1 MYVCMYSLISCRFYK
16 PSIVKKYSSANL
28 NRHTIQSQQFITLI
42 FTKIPEKSESKLPI
56 ILCIYSKDFMKCFHV
71 ELCSVSTKKFR
82 SNNTKIIYKIIFS
95 YHVYRAH
102 SLQLQ
107 EEQFQFF
114 NKVLKY
120 VQIFVRFYMESRKL
134 FKIFGPKLSKL
145 LVLMD
150 TCFFLGIFKFSLYC
164 FLTGLEHSVSS
175 KIYFIKLGFKLFR
188 VLYISMQ
195 SLCFL

>member
-1 MYVCMYSLISCRFYK
+1 M
-16 PSIVKKYSSANL
+16 A
-28 NRHTIQSQQFITLI
+28 HT
-42 FTKIPEKSESKLPI
+42 
-56 ILCIYSKDFMKCFHV
+56 
-71 ELCSVSTKKFR
+71 
-82 SNNTKIIYKIIFS
+82 
-95 YHVYRAH
+95 
-102 SLQLQ
+102 LQLQ

-120 VQIFVRFYMESRKL
+120 VQIFVRFYMERRKL
-134 FKIFGPKLSKL
+134 FEIFGPKLSKL

-188 VLYISMQ
+188 VLYIPMQ